1 MMWNLIADVG
11 GTNMRL
17 AAVNAEGEILEQARY
32 NTKGELNLE
41 QACADFASHRG
52 SAPGRAVI
60 AAAGVVRDGSVQL
73 TNAHQSFSERGI
85 AAALKIERAKVLNDF
100 EAAAWSLATVSAGDV
115 TTLQGEAKFPKE
127 PCLIIGPGT
136 GLGVGALVWANG
148 DPCVVPGEGGH
159 VALAPRTPE
168 EVPIFEALREEWP
181 EVGMGPGLV
190 VEAEAILSGTGL
202 PFFYRAVAKSMELT
216 APLET
221 GAEIFESAKAK
232 LDTAA
237 MRAVAL
243 FAQYLASVA
252 GDLGLVFA
260 AKGGVFVTGGVAAA
274 NPWIFDAAFVEAFN
288 AGGRHTGWRQEL
300 PLHLYHQP
308 NFGLIGARNYL
319 AAR

>member
-1 MMWNLIADVG
+1 MWNLIADVG

-32 NTKGELNLE
+32 DSKGTQNLE
-41 QACADFASHRG
+41 EACADFAAHRG

-60 AAAGVVRDGSVQL
+60 AAAGVVRGGSVQL
-73 TNAHQSFSERGI
+73 TNANQSFSERGI
-85 AAALKIERAKVLNDF
+85 AVALQTERVKVLNDF
-100 EAAAWSLATVSAGDV
+100 EAAAWSLASVSAGDV
-115 TTLQGEAKFPKE
+115 TVLQGQAVFPKE

-136 GLGVGALVWANG
+136 GLGVGALIWANG
-148 DPCVVPGEGGH
+148 EPCVVPGEGGH
-159 VALAPRTPE
+159 VAIGPRTAD
-168 EVPIFEALREEWP
+168 EVAIFEALREEWP
-181 EVGMGPGLV
+181 EIGMGPGLA
-190 VEAEAILSGTGL
+190 VEAEGILSGTGL
-202 PFFYRAVAKSMELT
+202 PYFYRAVARSMELT
-216 APLET
+216 APLTT
-221 GAEIFESAKAK
+221 GAEIFQSAQAR

-237 MRAVAL
+237 VRAVSL
-243 FAQYLASVA
+243 FAQYLAGVA

-288 AGGRHTGWRQEL
+288 AGGRHTAWREEL

-319 AAR
+319 RAR